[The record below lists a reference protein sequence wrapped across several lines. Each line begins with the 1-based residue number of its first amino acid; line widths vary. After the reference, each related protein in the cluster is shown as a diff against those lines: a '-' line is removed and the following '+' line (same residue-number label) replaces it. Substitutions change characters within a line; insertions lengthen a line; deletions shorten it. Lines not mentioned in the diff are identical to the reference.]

1 MEKQRPQ
8 FYYSKVKIFFPD
20 IHITLTRNFG
30 KALEEIGYELV
41 IPSKDY
47 KVTQYPPQKW
57 VWNESHDEE
66 SLIKHDFG
74 DNTILVN
81 NDQLM
86 EIKPDVIFVSAFEN
100 QFEVINV
107 IWQQAKNWG
116 AKLAFY
122 SGNDYWESAY
132 PWDIIKNYLPA
143 DNLAA
148 SICKEKGVHH
158 HHYRPW
164 VDYEMFSY
172 EGPSQSNKVGTYI
185 CDYKNNFS
193 EDFEIYNTI
202 KNNTS
207 NFIDYILCEHATKK
221 ETADIMN
228 ESAFTLHVKRLE
240 GYGFAII
247 ESMARGRPVF
257 FLDQLT
263 ANKSF
268 LQWSELGTTA
278 FSFHNGLSYDDQA
291 KKILEDEEYRAEVQ
305 QSCAKRIRELVNNE
319 EQNEKLKNFLNNLR

>member
-1 MEKQRPQ
+1 M
-8 FYYSKVKIFFPD
+8 KIFFPD

-30 KALEEIGYELV
+30 KALEELGHDLV

-47 KVTQYPPQKW
+47 KVSQYPPQKW
-57 VWNESHDEE
+57 IWNESHDEE
-66 SLIKHDFG
+66 SIREHRFG
-74 DNTILVN
+74 RNTILVN
-81 NDQLM
+81 NEQLR
-86 EIKPDVIFVSAFEN
+86 EEKPDVIFVSAYEN

-107 IWQQAKNWG
+107 IWEEAKNWG

-122 SGNDYWESAY
+122 SGNDYWPTAY

-148 SICKEKGVHH
+148 TICKEKGVHH
-158 HHYRPW
+158 LHYRPW
-164 VDYEMFSY
+164 VDYNMFSF
-172 EGPSQSNKVGTYI
+172 EGASESNKVGTYI
-185 CDYKNNFS
+185 CDYENNFA
-193 EDFEIYNTI
+193 EDFKIYNSI
-202 KNNTS
+202 RKHTS
-207 NFIDYILCEHATKK
+207 SFIEYILCEKSTKQ

-257 FLDQLT
+257 FFDPLT
-263 ANKSF
+263 ADKSY

-278 FSFHNGLSYDDQA
+278 FSFNNGQSYEDQA
-291 KKILEDEEYRAEVQ
+291 KKILNDEEYRYKVQ
-305 QSCAKRIRELVNNE
+305 EDCAKRIRTLVDNE
-319 EQNEKLKNFLNNLR
+319 EQNGKLKKFLENLR